1 MSREKNLPRLNDWNV
16 KSKDPHYIHYYF
28 LISDIKEALEN
39 FARGNFLDLGCGNK
53 PYETIYKPLTERQTG
68 CDAIQ
73 SDKNRVEVICLAT
86 DLKFENNMF
95 DTILCTQV
103 MEHVYDHKTMLKEIF
118 RVLKP
123 GGHIVLTVPFA
134 WELHEE
140 PHDYFRYTPH
150 ALKELFTLAGMQ
162 VDYIKPNG
170 GKWAAIYQLRN
181 NMLYHSFRT
190 RKNFFTRLKKFL
202 FMELRL
208 TQLRN
213 HFAIWLDKRSR
224 SEIFTL
230 NYIVVAHKPG

>member
-16 KSKDPHYIHYYF
+16 RSKDPHYIHYYF
-28 LISDIKEALEN
+28 LIRDIKDALEKY
-39 FARGNFLDLGCGNK
+39 ARGNFLDLGCGNK
-53 PYETIYKPLTERQTG
+53 PYETIYNSLTQRQTG

-86 DLKFENNMF
+86 DLKFESNNF
-95 DTILCTQV
+95 DSILCTQV
-103 MEHVYDHKTMLKEIF
+103 MEHVYDHHTMLKEIF

-140 PHDYFRYTPH
+140 PFDFFRFTPH
-150 ALKELFTLAGMQ
+150 ALKYLFTKAGLQ
-162 VDYIKPNG
+162 IDYIKPNG

-181 NMLYHSFRT
+181 NMLYHSFGT
-190 RKNFFTRLKKFL
+190 SKSFFTRIKKFL

-213 HFAIWLDKRSR
+213 HFAIWLDKKTRN
-224 SEIFTL
+224 EILTL
-230 NYIVVAHKPG
+230 NYIVVAHKPA